1 MLYSIQSKK
10 NFGDKT
16 YYQIEYNDNN
26 IWTIVLKD
34 STIEVNDK
42 VDITFSDADVL
53 SLWWWRQ

>member
-1 MLYSIQSKK
+1 MNL
-10 NFGDKT
+10 NFGDIDFIIKLNIT
-16 YYQIEYNDNN
+16 INN

-53 SLWWWRQ
+53 VFDDEGNRVYA